1 MADVG
6 TTPSGEPPVELE
18 GDVNV
23 EFEEAASRQ
32 QLNSGESVKTLF
44 GKLRKFLTD
53 MKAVAFSGNYS
64 DLNDTPD
71 LSQYAKRSIYG
82 DTAIN
87 LGRKAGTT
95 VGEGS
100 TAEGHD
106 NTASAY
112 YCHAEGEGTQAIGN
126 YSHAEG
132 RYTKTESAYDHAE
145 GLSTIASGGGS
156 HAEGYGCKANSL
168 ASHAE
173 GYYTYTSNWGEH
185 ACGQYNV
192 STYGK
197 TLMSVGDG
205 TSEENRHNAFE
216 VTVTGGNLHD
226 KKIAVVNDIP
236 NPNLLVNPD
245 FKINQR
251 GTSGTFSQAGKY
263 FVDGWKLV
271 SGTVA
276 VNADGTLTL
285 NGTISQVLEN
295 AAGSSITASASVGT
309 AAYDDS
315 TKTFTLTASGEN
327 ISWAKLE
334 HGSVATPFIAPDPVE
349 ELMKCQRY
357 CVVVPSGRYFR
368 ASFVGTSVMQFLLPL
383 PVSMV
388 NVPSIVSGTMGVIP
402 LNLSTAAQA
411 DTSFTFSFTG
421 IKNNL
426 ITVQAT
432 KSNGAIDGALFVTE
446 ELVLSADL

>member
-1 MADVG
+1 MADSG
-6 TTPSGEPPVELE
+6 GTPSAGIPIE

-23 EFEEAASRQ
+23 EFEEATSRQ

-53 MKAVAFSGNYS
+53 LKAVAFSGNYS

-95 VGEGS
+95 VGDKS
-100 TAEGHD
+100 TAEGH
-106 NTASAY
+106 NTTASAY
-112 YCHAEGEGTQAIGN
+112 YCHAEGQDTQALGN

-132 RYTKTESAYDHAE
+132 YNTKAESAYDHAE
-145 GLSTIASGGGS
+145 GLDTIASGGYS
-156 HAEGYGCKANSL
+156 HAEGGSCKATAI

-173 GYYTYTSNWGEH
+173 GYHTKTTNVAEH
-185 ACGQYNV
+185 ACGQYNA
-192 STYGK
+192 STYDE

-205 TSEENRHNAFE
+205 TSEEKRHNAFE
-216 VTVTGGNLHD
+216 ITKTGGNLHD

-236 NPNLLVNPD
+236 SPNLLINPN

-251 GTSGTFSQAGKY
+251 GNAMVSTAGAY
-263 FVDGWKLV
+263 ISDRWKLV
-271 SGTVA
+271 SGSA
-276 VNADGTLTL
+276 MANDDGTIYLS
-285 NGTISQVLEN
+285 GSMCQILEN
-295 AAGSSITASASVGT
+295 AVGGDAVASSSAG
-309 AAYDDS
+309 AATYDDS
-315 TKTFTLTASGEN
+315 TKTFTLTASSEN
-327 ISWAKLE
+327 ISWCKLE

-357 CVVVPSGRYFR
+357 CVVIPSGRYFR

-446 ELVLSADL
+446 ELVLSAEL

>member
-1 MADVG
+1 MADSG
-6 TTPSGEPPVELE
+6 GTPSAGIPIE

-23 EFEEAASRQ
+23 EFEEATSRQ

-53 MKAVAFSGNYS
+53 LKAVAFSGSYN
-64 DLNDTPD
+64 D
-71 LSQYAKRSIYG
+71 LSDVPTDSF
-82 DTAIN
+82 
-87 LGRKAGTT
+87 
-95 VGEGS
+95 
-100 TAEGHD
+100 
-106 NTASAY
+106 
-112 YCHAEGEGTQAIGN
+112 
-126 YSHAEG
+126 
-132 RYTKTESAYDHAE
+132 
-145 GLSTIASGGGS
+145 
-156 HAEGYGCKANSL
+156 
-168 ASHAE
+168 
-173 GYYTYTSNWGEH
+173 
-185 ACGQYNV
+185 
-192 STYGK
+192 
-197 TLMSVGDG
+197 VGD
-205 TSEENRHNAFE
+205 
-216 VTVTGGNLHD
+216 NLLD
-226 KKIAVVNDIP
+226 
-236 NPNLLVNPD
+236 NPN

-251 GTSGTFSQAGKY
+251 G
-263 FVDGWKLV
+263 V
-271 SGTVA
+271 SGTVSA
-276 VNADGTLTL
+276 ESPVIQENYFIDRWIIFDGSATINSDGTITL
-285 NGTISQVLEN
+285 NGTIGQYLEN
-295 AAGSSITASASVGT
+295 AVGTDVVASASAGT
-309 AAYDDS
+309 AGYDDS
-315 TKTFTLTASGEN
+315 FKLFSISASGEV

-421 IKNNL
+421 IKNNIL
-426 ITVQAT
+426 TVQAT